1 MKTKKLLSLLLA
13 LMMML
18 SVVPMYASAATE
30 TLTTSN
36 IQTLPTITVKD
47 PNATTFYFGV
57 EYRDIF
63 SVADDEVV
71 VDASGNQVAGH
82 FEIRETSTIDIGSLE
97 IKRLNLTFKP
107 DDTEAYTTFNKNRVS
122 IDTLTIEVLKTE
134 LALVDAENDSPKTTE
149 AVASGTAISDIA
161 ISGGKV
167 YNKNYPDREISV
179 TDWTWQDTSLT
190 ITESGYYN
198 AVIIFNYANDF
209 IVPVYIEV
217 ESSVV
222 VPEITEAPTAT
233 ITYGQAWSDVTL
245 TGGKV
250 MAGDTEVAGKFTID
264 NVGTSVPNAGTY
276 TPAVIF
282 TPDDLEKY
290 TTCEG
295 TATVTVN
302 PAPIKFVDE
311 NGADIV
317 PEITVP
323 YGTKLGDRGDGAGF
337 LLKSYINLSGV
348 LYIINFVDSEGNAID
363 SSTLI
368 PVGTNEYKV
377 KISTDN
383 KNYENAELTC
393 KFIVE
398 PIVIEINDAGY
409 RSSTNELYAYL
420 GKTNIP
426 GTFDIFVDG
435 ELVGDDLALT
445 YKTVTCPWTPTE
457 TGEHTIKVVYNAV
470 NENYVIADYEKAFT
484 AKVQRTLT
492 YDGYIMLS
500 VGFRENATT
509 AVMGD
514 LVTIKPVLE
523 DFGVWVITDA
533 NGNEVTLEGVDL
545 TAREITFTMPD
556 HDVKISFKTNTQL
569 EQEEAAAN
577 CDHICHSDNPL
588 FQILWKVLT
597 FIFRLFDVQQYCDCG
612 NLHYDAPLF
621 G

>member
-1 MKTKKLLSLLLA
+1 MKTKKLLSILLA

>member
-1 MKTKKLLSLLLA
+1 MKPKKLLSLLLA

-18 SVVPMYASAATE
+18 SVVPMYASAAEALKATNVTQWP
-30 TLTTSN
+30 TLSYKN
-36 IQTLPTITVKD
+36 ADNVVHFGQTLADALII
-47 PNATTFYFGV
+47 N
-57 EYRDIF
+57 
-63 SVADDEVV
+63 DDEIVL
-71 VDASGNQVAGH
+71 DASGSQVAGH
-82 FEIRETSTIDIGSLE
+82 FEFMKPELISTPKVGTKAN
-97 IKRLNLTFKP
+97 IKFVP
-107 DDTEAYTTFNKNRVS
+107 DDTTTYSGFNKLFSSLLYDVVA
-122 IDTLTIEVLKTE
+122 TTPVF
-134 LALVDAENDSPKTTE
+134 VDEINDPV
-149 AVASGTAISDIA
+149 VASEVEVGATLATAVL
-161 ISGGKV
+161 SGGAMTNP
-167 YNKNYPDREISV
+167 YNANEPNILAREWEWVDGTSV
-179 TDWTWQDTSLT
+179 VN
-190 ITESGYYN
+190 ESGYYEAVFCPTGYEWVYKQVYVKVKSN
-198 AVIIFNYANDF
+198 AA
-209 IVPVYIEV
+209 
-217 ESSVV
+217 STT
-222 VPEITEAPTAT
+222 ITEAPTAT
-233 ITYGQAWSDVTL
+233 LTYDGVTTWADVEL
-245 TGGKV
+245 TGGKA
-250 MAGDTEVAGKFTID
+250 MSGDTEVAGKFTID
-264 NVGTSVPNAGTY
+264 NAGSTVIEAGTY
-276 TPAVIF
+276 TRNITF
-282 TPDDLEKY
+282 TPDDTENYLPS
-290 TTCEG
+290 TG

-323 YGTKLGDRGDGAGF
+323 YGTTFSSGDDICIA
-337 LLKSYINLSGV
+337 LKNYLNIPSGISKNVYV
-348 LYIINFVDSEGNAID
+348 LDDEGNILDHKTTA
-363 SSTLI
+363 S
-368 PVGTNEYKV
+368 VGTKEYKV
-377 KISTDN
+377 KATSGN
-383 KNYENAELTC
+383 KNYGEAVLTF
-393 KFIVE
+393 KLTVE
-398 PIVIEINDAGY
+398 PIVIEINGAGY
-409 RSSTNELYAYL
+409 SSATNELYAYI

-445 YKTVTCPWTPTE
+445 YDTVTCPWTPTE

-588 FQILWKVLT
+588 FQMLWKVLT

>member
-1 MKTKKLLSLLLA
+1 MKTKKLLSILLA

-18 SVVPMYASAATE
+18 SVVPMYASAADPIALTE
-30 TLTTSN
+30 ANITTYPTANGEIWFGQKISDGITLTGGE
-36 IQTLPTITVKD
+36 VKYD
-47 PNATTFYFGV
+47 GV
-57 EYRDIF
+57 
-63 SVADDEVV
+63 V
-71 VDASGNQVAGH
+71 VAGH
-82 FEIRETSTIDIGSLE
+82 FEFI
-97 IKRLNLTFKP
+97 NP
-107 DDTEAYTTFNKNRVS
+107 DFVPEDAN
-122 IDTLTIEVLKTE
+122 
-134 LALVDAENDSPKTTE
+134 DAERASIKFVPNDESTYLGFSISRSRNVTFTVKAVTPVFIDDNDLP
-149 AVASGTAISDIA
+149 VASEVEAGAKLSTSEITGGAMKNPYVEDEPNIA
-161 ISGGKV
+161 EGIW
-167 YNKNYPDREISV
+167 E
-179 TDWTWQDTSLT
+179 WTSRRTV
-190 ITESGYYN
+190 INESGYYEAEFVAIGYEIITREIYVKVAGE
-198 AVIIFNYANDF
+198 AVATT
-209 IVPVYIEV
+209 
-217 ESSVV
+217 
-222 VPEITEAPTAT
+222 ITEAPTASL
-233 ITYGQAWSDVTL
+233 TYDGVTTWADVEL
-245 TGGKV
+245 TGGKA
-250 MAGDTEVAGKFTID
+250 MSGDTEVAGKFTID
-264 NVGTSVPNAGTY
+264 NAGSTVIEAGTY
-276 TPAVIF
+276 TLNITF
-282 TPDDLEKY
+282 TPDDTENYLPS
-290 TTCEG
+290 TG

-311 NGADIV
+311 NGAECV

-323 YGTKLGDRGDGAGF
+323 YGTKLGDRTGGAGF
-337 LLKSYINLSGV
+337 LLNSYINLSGV
-348 LYIINFVDSEGNAID
+348 LYNINFVDSEGNTID
-363 SSTLI
+363 KETI
-368 PVGTNEYKV
+368 VPVGTNEYKV

-393 KFIVE
+393 KFTVE
-398 PIVIEINDAGY
+398 PIVIEINGAGY
-409 RSSTNELYAYL
+409 RSATNELYAYI

-445 YKTVTCPWTPTE
+445 YDTVTCPWTPTE

-523 DFGVWVITDA
+523 DFAVWVITDA

-545 TAREITFTMPD
+545 TSREITFSMPD